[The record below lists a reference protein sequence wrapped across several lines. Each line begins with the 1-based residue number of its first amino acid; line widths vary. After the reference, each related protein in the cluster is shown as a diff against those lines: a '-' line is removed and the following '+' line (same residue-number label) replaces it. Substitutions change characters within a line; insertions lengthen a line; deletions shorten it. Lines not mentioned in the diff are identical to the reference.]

1 MFRVTSIPTVKLP
14 MGNHYGYICRTL
26 GRSYISKRTKELP
39 MTFPEPSQA
48 KSRVQSPES
57 RVHSPE
63 SKVQSLKP
71 RVQTLKPRVQSPE
84 SISESRPAFRLCL
97 GGQSFVYLTTRVVQ
111 PIRWEKKV
119 NPETTAHAGHIN
131 FCGVALKLWQI
142 SWQVT
147 NLIHYMANF
156 RGSQ

>member
-14 MGNHYGYICRTL
+14 MGNHYGYIKKN
-26 GRSYISKRTKELP
+26 KRITHDV
-39 MTFPEPSQA
+39 SRA
-48 KSRVQSPES
+48 KSSQVQ
-57 RVHSPE
+57 SPE
-63 SKVQSLKP
+63 SKVQSLKS
-71 RVQTLKPRVQSPE
+71 RVQSPKSSPE
-84 SISESRPAFRLCL
+84 SSPAFRLCL